1 MQGSG
6 ALRGSHGGSEGFC
19 SPSSKNTHSSQ
30 PCGGIL
36 KPFGGLRGLVP
47 QRGIWI
53 THLKEHRHSVLL
65 AQTNH
70 GDWRW
75 IRFTQRVWVV
85 THCSS
90 TSQMSSVSGPNSKN
104 ELDSWQLVSS
114 CFIHTTAFFVCVVL
128 AVILSITKPDLVDTA
143 ATGAGEGVPSTCRIC
158 CRWSGE

>member
-36 KPFGGLRGLVP
+36 KPFGGLHGLVP

-53 THLKEHRHSVLL
+53 THLKEHRHSALL
-65 AQTNH
+65 ARTNH

-75 IRFTQRVWVV
+75 IRFTQRAWVV
-85 THCSS
+85 THSSSS
-90 TSQMSSVSGPNSKN
+90 TSQMSNTSAPNSKK
-104 ELDSWQLVSS
+104 LSRFMTTGFQLLYTYHSLFRLHCPRS
-114 CFIHTTAFFVCVVL
+114 HPLHHKARL
-128 AVILSITKPDLVDTA
+128 GGYS
-143 ATGAGEGVPSTCRIC
+143 GHWG
-158 CRWSGE
+158 RWSSSLYM